1 MIENKKYI
9 EFGKKAKEVVTQ
21 FSWNKIIE
29 KYKQILES

>member
-9 EFGKKAKEVVTQ
+9 EFGKNAKEVATK

-29 KYKQILES
+29 EYKKII